1 METEEKKALH
11 TEETL
16 TKVRILSKFFKGFAD
31 YSRLQIIYSL
41 MDGEKSVGDLVEC
54 TGLSQSGISN
64 HLKCLKEC
72 DLLIDR
78 QESKYVFYS
87 IKDDRVREIVAVAEA
102 MMKDIAEE
110 KYQCLRY

>member
-1 METEEKKALH
+1 MEMEEMKPIH
-11 TEETL
+11 SEETL

-31 YSRLQIIYSL
+31 YSRLQIIYAL
-41 MDGEKSVGDLVEC
+41 MDGEKSVGDLVES

-64 HLKCLKEC
+64 HLKCLKET

-78 QESKYVFYS
+78 QESKYVYYS
-87 IKDDRVREIVAVAEA
+87 IKDDRVCQIIAVAEG